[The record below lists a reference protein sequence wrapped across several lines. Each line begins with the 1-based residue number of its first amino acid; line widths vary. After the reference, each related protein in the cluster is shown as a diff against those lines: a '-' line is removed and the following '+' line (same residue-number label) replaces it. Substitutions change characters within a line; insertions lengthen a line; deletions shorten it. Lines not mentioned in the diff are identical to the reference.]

1 MSRAGRLGVH
11 RVGPADMDTHC
22 RAAADRRTRGYRGRP
37 EHGPVGRC
45 GGTLATPDPRRFVGV
60 QRLITAAL
68 RRIVLANIELARRI
82 WAPSRSLSSGMVIV
96 PTQER
101 TDGGLAATGLISSL
115 IVDNQIVDINRERS
129 ELQYH
134 AVAVP
139 HGNRQHPEDD
149 INAPVER
156 LLRPIVEEG

>member
-1 MSRAGRLGVH
+1 MGAKSPTVEWDG
-11 RVGPADMDTHC
+11 
-22 RAAADRRTRGYRGRP
+22 DRSHPG
-37 EHGPVGRC
+37 
-45 GGTLATPDPRRFVGV
+45 
-60 QRLITAAL
+60 
-68 RRIVLANIELARRI
+68 ANG
-82 WAPSRSLSSGMVIV
+82 W
-96 PTQER
+96 
-101 TDGGLAATGLISSL
+101 GLAATGLISSL

>member
-1 MSRAGRLGVH
+1 M
-11 RVGPADMDTHC
+11 M
-22 RAAADRRTRGYRGRP
+22 
-37 EHGPVGRC
+37 
-45 GGTLATPDPRRFVGV
+45 
-60 QRLITAAL
+60 
-68 RRIVLANIELARRI
+68 
-82 WAPSRSLSSGMVIV
+82 IV

-101 TDGGLAATGLISSL
+101 TDGGLAATGLITSL
-115 IVDNQIVDINRERS
+115 IVDNQIVDIDRERS